1 MMDLEELDDKT
12 RKTLLSRAGRL
23 GRGKLSDD
31 KVEETRV
38 MLEQETDTTITVQ
51 AIRNILS
58 SLNTWQED
66 SDDIF
71 NTQSGI
77 VSNFVLD
84 GRSMSD
90 VVTTTNKRRMKEQVI
105 PAINNARK
113 IAVSYNAL
121 QNKDKILTE
130 LKEAIQQQKVGK
142 IDTPVVSNTEKISLE
157 KLISVLSKVTSDS
170 AEEAK
175 KITFD
180 TLTKLERSL
189 VNVSVLPE
197 KARSEYYEY
206 WEGIQEKFDSFSQV
220 INATDSLTTD
230 ILEAFR
236 QQGIDASSAEERGSD
251 PYADRIKELM
261 VDAYLPSYI
270 MQVSHITLEDDGD
283 EIMTV
288 KLVRDF
294 LMSIGK
300 ELDEEQKKKVSTGD
314 AASIIATTAR
324 EDFDAETG
332 RGTPSI
338 DPTAADDLAD
348 ELEEQEN
355 RARELMTKKYVD
367 PLFSILV
374 KNNEIS
380 GEFSPEIVQAAK
392 VQIKEKLEFDNLGIF
407 AKEMESLV
415 DNVIDKFLDKFE
427 SSMSVVKERQ
437 STFDMP
443 MMDSNDV
450 VSHFNKTDAS
460 FKVYYYRNGALSSQT
475 FNKYSKAV
483 DFINNGTKQFFKQ
496 LGAMIELQAGAT
508 PLVNKPTMPKFGTK
522 RKTSSTPYQYLGG
535 ITKPLAY
542 KLPQASLDK
551 IKKVQPLIDL
561 IEEFY
566 IKPLTGNMILL
577 EDVPEFY
584 SSAEFKDFPTLFS
597 GSNVNQARKAIIQ
610 GANPVV
616 DKQDFVSLNRF
627 LSRISKP
634 DELVYSEG
642 LLNLFEKSLDAYVK
656 FWANADA
663 VVNNKNP
670 KLPKI
675 IEDAEIVFGDSLY
688 EIASATL
695 NENEM
700 EDLVFEGE
708 SLEYW
713 NKKQAEQ
720 NTTIESLLVLLESKE
735 WQTFIENSS
744 IVGIKTENRKLV
756 DKLKESDMKL
766 TGPITHAML
775 QATDMLR
782 KMKGKDVY
790 VSNLDVSDIDD
801 ISYVIDLVAKED
813 NIDIYGIDIYRILK
827 SQSSFNDIANQN
839 SLSTDVVYKVKGLFR

>member
-12 RKTLLSRAGRL
+12 RKTLLARAGRL

-38 MLEQETDTTITVQ
+38 MLETETNTTITVQ
-51 AIRNILS
+51 GIRNILS

-66 SDDIF
+66 SNDIF

-77 VSNFVLD
+77 VSNFVID

-90 VVTTTNKRRMKEQVI
+90 VVTTTNKRRMREQVI

-142 IDTPVVSNTEKISLE
+142 IDTPVVSDTEKASLE
-157 KLISVLSKVTSDS
+157 KLISVLGKVTSEN

-236 QQGIDASSAEERGSD
+236 QQGIEASAAEERGSD

-270 MQVSHITLEDDGD
+270 MQVSHITIEDDGD
-283 EIMTV
+283 EIMTIR
-288 KLVRDF
+288 LVRDF
-294 LMSIGK
+294 LASIGK

-314 AASIIATTAR
+314 AASIISTTAR

-348 ELEEQEN
+348 ELEEQED
-355 RARELMTKKYVD
+355 RARKLLTKKYVD
-367 PLFSILV
+367 PLFSILI
-374 KNNEIS
+374 KNNEIG
-380 GEFSPEIVQAAK
+380 GEFNSEVIQAAK
-392 VQIKEKLEFDNLGIF
+392 TQIKEKLEFDNLGIF
-407 AKEMESLV
+407 AEEMESLV

-450 VSHFNKTDAS
+450 VTHFNKTDAS
-460 FKVYYYRNGALSSQT
+460 FKVYYYRNGALSNQT

-496 LGAMIELQAGAT
+496 LSAMIELQAGAT

-584 SSAEFKDFPTLFS
+584 SSAEFKDFPILFS

-627 LSRISKP
+627 LTRISKP

-695 NENEM
+695 NENEI

-775 QATDMLR
+775 QATDILR

-801 ISYVIDLVAKED
+801 ISYVIDLVSKED

-827 SQSSFNDIANQN
+827 SQSSFNDIANEN
-839 SLSTDVVYKVKGLFR
+839 SLSTDIVYKIKGLFR